1 MKDFVPK
8 PYKKEAVTIR
18 FDDSTLRRLEDI
30 ATRYGMSRNELV
42 VQCVRH
48 ALRELPDA
56 ASDFDTIG

>member
-30 ATRYGMSRNELV
+30 AARYGMSRNEPV

-56 ASDFDTIG
+56 ASDSDTIG

>member
-30 ATRYGMSRNELV
+30 ATRYGMNRNELV

-56 ASDFDTIG
+56 ASDSDTIG

>member
-30 ATRYGMSRNELV
+30 AARYGMSRNELV
-42 VQCVRH
+42 VQCVH

-56 ASDFDTIG
+56 ASDSDTIG